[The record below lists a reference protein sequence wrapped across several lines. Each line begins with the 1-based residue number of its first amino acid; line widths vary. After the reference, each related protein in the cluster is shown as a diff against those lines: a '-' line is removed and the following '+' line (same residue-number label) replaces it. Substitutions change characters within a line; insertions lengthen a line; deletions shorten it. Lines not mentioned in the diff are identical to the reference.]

1 MGILNVCKVVTAI
14 GQLKKD
20 GTSALPADVA
30 YYFQGSSAFNDPTFA
45 TCTGIEMIPADKW
58 DGSHP
63 LVPVAQLIAA
73 NILNRLSVVV
83 QATGTKKKTR
93 YEIVVKQEKVSKII
107 DGTAA
112 EQLDGKSFKLINRSG
127 ATVDKGT
134 VIRVGGKTSQYNP

>member
-30 YYFQGSSAFNDPTFA
+30 YYFQGSSAFNDPAFA

-73 NILNRLSVVV
+73 NILNRLSIVV
-83 QATGTKKKTR
+83 QDTDKKKKR
-93 YEIVVKQEKVSKII
+93 YDIVIQQEKVAKAI

-112 EQLDGKSFKLINRSG
+112 EKLDGKSFKLINRAG
-127 ATVDKGT
+127 ATVNKGT
-134 VIRVGGKTSQYNP
+134 VIRVGGNTTQYNP